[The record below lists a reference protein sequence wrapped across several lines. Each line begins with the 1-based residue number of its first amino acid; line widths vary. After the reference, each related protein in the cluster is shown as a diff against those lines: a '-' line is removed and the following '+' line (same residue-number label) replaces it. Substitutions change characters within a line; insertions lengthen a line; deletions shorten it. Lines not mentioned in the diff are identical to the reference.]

1 MLHAQTPSKL
11 EYALD
16 LSAAISYLV
25 LRQHDAAALGLYD
38 KECITYLAPGTR
50 LPFLTKLSETLSR
63 VTPTGQTETGRC
75 LAQFARQISRKG
87 IIVVVSDFLD
97 RPESILEGL
106 RQMRSRGHEVIAIHV
121 LDREELEFPLR
132 GHVRFEGLEP
142 TGRLFI
148 EPHRLREAYL
158 DELNEHLHALRQG
171 CGRSG
176 IDYRL
181 ANTAE
186 PLDEFLL
193 TYLTARTRQRRVAR

>member
-1 MLHAQTPSKL
+1 
-11 EYALD
+11 
-16 LSAAISYLV
+16 V

-75 LAQFARQISRKG
+75 LAQFARQISRRG

-106 RQMRSRGHEVIAIHV
+106 RQMKSRGHEVIAIHV

-132 GHVRFEGLEP
+132 GHVRFEGLEL

-158 DELNEHLHALRQG
+158 EELNEHLHALRQG